1 MTQSAALLL
10 AALYTNA
17 LHTYYS
23 ACRQLPFCTTS
34 AMLGPF
40 KACCNVALL
49 LETTIHIAEDHMH
62 LQVSTSL
69 IDHLFGFF
77 TTTCCLSACCG
88 CASPRAC
95 EEARLL
101 LLPIKECRIQKPAD
115 TGAVRDTRIVQRE
128 LCSET
133 SVGLSAWKLHWFTK
147 QALHMPLQHNRQG
160 TAQGSLLLHVPSLY
174 VQNVFTLLSLLQAV

>member
-101 LLPIKECRIQKPAD
+101 LAGSKNLQILVLCGTYCLRCWTDGHMEVRTMRHVASVASEYSCLLLVSVDACPQCHSAGLFRENC
-115 TGAVRDTRIVQRE
+115 AVRQV
-128 LCSET
+128 
-133 SVGLSAWKLHWFTK
+133 
-147 QALHMPLQHNRQG
+147 
-160 TAQGSLLLHVPSLY
+160 
-174 VQNVFTLLSLLQAV
+174 